1 MTSSPGPAMRERPD
15 PGAAAGRGADAID
28 PVLLGLGANV
38 GDAST
43 TLAAAVEVLADVE
56 GLEVVDVSAVY
67 RTAPWPGPDDPRH
80 VAQDDYRNLVV
91 RARTTLAPHAL
102 LDELQGIEAAF
113 GRDRASE
120 VRFGPRPLDL
130 DVLLLGGLEL
140 DDARLT
146 VPHPRLAERAF
157 ALVPALEV
165 LPGATLPDGRR
176 LTTLLAGL
184 AAVGGLDGVELEV
197 RLDDVLGARSVRVAR
212 PEGPDGGPADFVRD
226 RADAVAREH
235 GA

>member
-1 MTSSPGPAMRERPD
+1 MSRT
-15 PGAAAGRGADAID
+15 ADTTASDVVAID

-38 GDAST
+38 GDALT
-43 TLAAAVEVLADVE
+43 TLAAAVEVLADVD

-80 VAQDDYRNLVV
+80 VAQDDYHNLVV
-91 RARTTLAPHAL
+91 RATTTLAPHDL
-102 LDELQGIEAAF
+102 LDELQAIEAAF
-113 GRDRASE
+113 GRDRTNE

-130 DVLLLGGLEL
+130 DVLLLGALVL

-157 ALVPALEV
+157 VLVPALEV

-176 LTTLLAGL
+176 FTTLLSGL
-184 AAVGGLDGVELEV
+184 AASGGLDGVELEV
-197 RLDDVLGARSVRVAR
+197 RLDAVLGGRPGHVAR
-212 PEGPDGGPADFVRD
+212 PEGPDGGPAGFARD
-226 RADAVAREH
+226 GADAVAREH